1 VAGERAKGTD
11 LARAIDAWLG
21 RVPLRR
27 EVVEWVRAARTGV
40 YLVGGTV
47 RDALLGRDSDD
58 LDFAVEG
65 GAAALARA
73 VADHIGGAYVLM
85 DAERDVARVLR
96 RTRGRRQQFDFAG
109 LRAGD
114 IVADL
119 AARDFTVNAMA
130 LPVGEGWGGLLDPT
144 GGLDD
149 LEARTLRAASR
160 HAFVDDPLRI
170 LRLVRLAGAL
180 GFCADEETEGLAR
193 AWAPSLADVSAERL
207 RDEWMLILGLPR
219 ATPSLTHAGRLG
231 VAWTLYGAAPRAADW
246 SAALAALTRLE
257 AWQDEWSAGEEPDP
271 WGDLAPRLAERWQEE
286 VSPGRGRSALVRLAV
301 LLADHDA
308 PAAAAMR
315 LRLSTREVRLV
326 SRAVAAATALGQ
338 DRSAAEPG
346 PLQTYRFFRRYGD
359 DGVEGALLAMARAEA
374 SGSARVSAAALALV
388 RSWFDRHAQTVDP
401 PRLIGGDDVMALLGA
416 SAGPRIGA
424 MLEKVREAQVQGL
437 VHNRDQALEYL
448 RARR

>member
-1 VAGERAKGTD
+1 MAGERAKGVD

-144 GGLDD
+144 GGLSD

-160 HAFVDDPLRI
+160 HAFADDPLRI

-180 GFCADEETEGLAR
+180 DLRADGETEDLAR
-193 AWAPSLADVSAERL
+193 AWAPRLADVSAERL

-219 ATPSLTHAGRLG
+219 ATPSLARAGRLG
-231 VAWTLYGAAPRAADW
+231 VVWTLYGAAPARRTGVRPSQPWPAWRPGRTSGRPEKSPIPGVTWRRAW
-246 SAALAALTRLE
+246 L
-257 AWQDEWSAGEEPDP
+257 SAGRRKC
-271 WGDLAPRLAERWQEE
+271 PRA
-286 VSPGRGRSALVRLAV
+286 
-301 LLADHDA
+301 
-308 PAAAAMR
+308 
-315 LRLSTREVRLV
+315 
-326 SRAVAAATALGQ
+326 
-338 DRSAAEPG
+338 
-346 PLQTYRFFRRYGD
+346 
-359 DGVEGALLAMARAEA
+359 
-374 SGSARVSAAALALV
+374 
-388 RSWFDRHAQTVDP
+388 
-401 PRLIGGDDVMALLGA
+401 GG
-416 SAGPRIGA
+416 
-424 MLEKVREAQVQGL
+424 
-437 VHNRDQALEYL
+437 
-448 RARR
+448 ARRW